1 MRSQKLTIES
11 IAADLYMVRLFDEN
25 GKVIFTQKLL
35 KE

>member
-1 MRSQKLTIES
+1 MQKKQPIES

-35 KE
+35 KK